1 MSKRKKTIVL
11 SCMILLLAIT
21 ATLNFVLTGNIVESP
36 SVETP
41 TVTTTFSNYR
51 SNRASTR
58 NEELLQLDA
67 IIASA
72 DSNSSEKSTAV
83 NMKIKLTE
91 MTENE
96 LLLETLIKAQGFED
110 CAVIIGS
117 MSNNVNVLVK
127 DEHLDQNEAVKIYTL
142 VAEELNVSAENVK
155 ITPIS

>member
-21 ATLNFVLTGNIVESP
+21 ATLNFVLTGTVGEEP
-36 SVETP
+36 SAEVP

-51 SNRASTR
+51 SNRAATR

-83 NMKIKLTE
+83 NMKLKITE

-117 MSNNVNVLVK
+117 TSNNVNVLVK
-127 DEHLDQNEAVKIYTL
+127 DDNLDQNEAVKIYTL
-142 VAEELNVSAENVK
+142 VVEELNVGAENVK

>member
-96 LLLETLIKAQGFED
+96 LLLETLIKASP
-110 CAVIIGS
+110 CSSLPHRWKA
-117 MSNNVNVLVK
+117 
-127 DEHLDQNEAVKIYTL
+127 TW
-142 VAEELNVSAENVK
+142 SAADIPE
-155 ITPIS
+155 SAQ